1 MKKQIKVIYIGGS
14 GRSGSTVLTKLL
26 NFWPGL
32 IGVNEICYL
41 WKYGIEANHPVSD
54 GTLFSESGFWQ
65 QVLARVYPDRP
76 IRRKQADFFAHS
88 GQNGLKNLILNQ
100 WRPRPLA
107 DEERAYAHALEK
119 LYASVLEVS
128 GEQYIVDSSKTPDY
142 AYFLSRIDSIDMVL
156 LHLVRD
162 PRGVA
167 YSWSKKFARNDV
179 RADATVAMTSF
190 GLLQATLRWIKWNVG
205 CELVKRRKNVRYRR
219 VRYEDF
225 VKNPQKVL
233 DGIAALLGFP
243 EHPPPYELTAEGFHD
258 QHHARDISMW
268 GNPVVRTRSGPVR
281 VVVDDEWKKEMSLWK
296 KIAVSVL
303 TFPFLVRYG
312 YKPFVL

>member
-1 MKKQIKVIYIGGS
+1 MKQRIKVIYIGGS

-32 IGVNEICYL
+32 VGVNEICYL

-76 IRRKQADFFAHS
+76 IRRKQVDFFAHS
-88 GQNGLKNLILNQ
+88 GQNGLKNMILNQ
-100 WRPRPLA
+100 WRPRPLT

-128 GEQYIVDSSKTPDY
+128 GEQYMVDSSKTPDY
-142 AYFLSRIDSIDMVL
+142 AHFLSRIETVDMLL

-167 YSWSKKFARNDV
+167 YSWNKKFARNDV
-179 RADATVAMTSF
+179 RTDTTVAMTSF

-225 VKNPQKVL
+225 VENPQQVL
-233 DGIAALLGFP
+233 DDVAALLGFP
-243 EHPPPYELTAEGFHD
+243 EHSPPYELTDEGFHD
-258 QHHARDISMW
+258 QHHARDISIW

-281 VVVDDEWKKEMSLWK
+281 VVVDDEWKQEMRLWK
-296 KIAVSVL
+296 KVAVSVL
-303 TFPFLVRYG
+303 TLPLLVRYG
-312 YKPFVL
+312 YSIFG